1 MKKLVFIILMMCSSV
16 FAQTLDMSKLTA
28 AQQAELVAKVE
39 QMPTTANTSA
49 KVREE
54 VSAWAEMGGNL
65 SKAIVAGAKELGVAA
80 DDFSKTT
87 PGKIVI
93 AITVYKIIGRDVIKL
108 VIGSLVFIVPFFIF
122 LFILTAK
129 EYRNQVFEKQPVLL
143 GLWTRNV
150 LVKYEQHRRFEE
162 GAQIAAA
169 AMSCLAGV
177 ISLLIIF

>member
-28 AQQAELVAKVE
+28 AQQAELAAKVE
-39 QMPTTANTSA
+39 QMSTPVNTSV

-54 VSAWAEMGGNL
+54 VSAWAEMGANL
-65 SKAIVAGAKELGVAA
+65 GKAIVAGAKEIGVAA

-93 AITVYKIIGRDVIKL
+93 AITVYKIIGQDIIQL
-108 VIGSLVFIVPFFIF
+108 VIGSLVFLIPFSIF
-122 LFILTAK
+122 LFVLTAK
-129 EYRNQVFEKQPVLL
+129 EFRNQVYEKQQVLW

-150 LVKYEQHRRFEE
+150 LVSYEQHQRF
-162 GAQIAAA
+162 GDDTQIISAVIAI
-169 AMSCLAGV
+169 LAGA